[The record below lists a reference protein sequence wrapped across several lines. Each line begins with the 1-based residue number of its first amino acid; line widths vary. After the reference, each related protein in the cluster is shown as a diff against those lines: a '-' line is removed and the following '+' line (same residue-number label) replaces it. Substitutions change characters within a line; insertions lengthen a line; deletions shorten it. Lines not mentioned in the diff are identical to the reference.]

1 MIKCFDGKLQGVSRQ
16 VGSDWFDPPLLISK
30 TVEADLQSDSA
41 TSGQDQERRADGR
54 PDVSVACSGGGSRYG
69 GSWSHGVTQDQSSG
83 SADIWKLCPSVEPG
97 TGDSSSFL

>member
-1 MIKCFDGKLQGVSRQ
+1 MIGLI
-16 VGSDWFDPPLLISK
+16 PPLLISK

-41 TSGQDQERRADGR
+41 TCGQGQERRADRR
-54 PDVSVACSGGGSRYG
+54 PDVSVACSGGGGGWGSCYG

>member
-1 MIKCFDGKLQGVSRQ
+1 MI
-16 VGSDWFDPPLLISK
+16 GSIAHLLILKS
-30 TVEADLQSDSA
+30 VEADLQSDSA
-41 TSGQDQERRADGR
+41 TSGQGQECRADGR
-54 PDVSVACSGGGSRYG
+54 PDVSVACSGGSCYG

>member
-41 TSGQDQERRADGR
+41 TSGQGQERRADGR
-54 PDVSVACSGGGSRYG
+54 PDVSVACSGGGPVTVG
-69 GSWSHGVTQDQSSG
+69 AGVTVSLRTRVLVLLIYG
-83 SADIWKLCPSVEPG
+83 SFVLQ
-97 TGDSSSFL
+97 